1 MAGPVELA
9 GDGQSV
15 AQHGRIRQD
24 DGDARMPGQGE
35 QREAEDAGTPASA
48 NRRPELG
55 LSSAESSAAP
65 RTEGGEESMKQGV
78 PRLSCPW
85 QTSGV
90 RPAFLQA
97 FCPCPTPAPVASPFL
112 FGRGKATCCE
122 RSTRKWQFKQFQI
135 VKPYLHHSDT
145 TCPVSGARA

>member
-1 MAGPVELA
+1 M
-9 GDGQSV
+9 SV
-15 AQHGRIRQD
+15 ACGWSSGARRRWPVRGSARQNS
-24 DGDARMPGQGE
+24 AR
-35 QREAEDAGTPASA
+35 RRRCAHASA
-48 NRRPELG
+48 NRQPELG

-112 FGRGKATCCE
+112 FGRGKTTCCE